1 MIESCQSYSDRSFT
15 DRRASGV
22 SEIKYGISN
31 SLFNR
36 GASAGSK
43 FWFRKKGVALHSWN
57 LCYGIS
63 NSLFNGEVSTG
74 SKSDSKKRELL
85 YSTGIYDMLF
95 PFLFVLCG
103 GKACF
108 LHSGSGLFVPSR
120 TTWLYFPCGGNSL
133 VISLHRIPQPPRKK
147 RLCFPISTWAEY
159 RIRRKSQNFCVR
171 RIFEAVLASRCGLIL
186 SCRF

>member
-15 DRRASGV
+15 DRRASGA

-63 NSLFNGEVSTG
+63 NSLFNRGHLPALNFGLE
-74 SKSDSKKRELL
+74 KRELL
-85 YSTGIYDMLF
+85 CSSGINVMKKIS
-95 PFLFVLCG
+95 PRPAAHCWR
-103 GKACF
+103 
-108 LHSGSGLFVPSR
+108 GLF
-120 TTWLYFPCGGNSL
+120 
-133 VISLHRIPQPPRKK
+133 
-147 RLCFPISTWAEY
+147 
-159 RIRRKSQNFCVR
+159 
-171 RIFEAVLASRCGLIL
+171 
-186 SCRF
+186 

>member
-15 DRRASGV
+15 DRRASGA

-74 SKSDSKKRELL
+74 SKSDSKKESCFIQLEFMICSFL
-85 YSTGIYDMLF
+85 FYLSCAAAKLVFSTAAAACLF
-95 PFLFVLCG
+95 PRGRPGYTSPVAATAWLFLCIE
-103 GKACF
+103 F
-108 LHSGSGLFVPSR
+108 LNRREKSV
-120 TTWLYFPCGGNSL
+120 YVFPFRHGRNIASGGN
-133 VISLHRIPQPPRKK
+133 HK
-147 RLCFPISTWAEY
+147 
-159 RIRRKSQNFCVR
+159 
-171 RIFEAVLASRCGLIL
+171 IFVSGAFLKQC
-186 SCRF
+186 